1 LAKGAEEIRMN
12 PIMKAFVAA
21 HTFVFHASGGKL
33 GGTMGGQKLLLL
45 TTKGNKSG
53 KPRTVP
59 LMCFEDEGQAAIIA
73 SAGGSPVHPAW
84 FKNIESDPNVT
95 VERDGRRFAAR
106 AEIVTGD
113 RRARIW
119 SEVTRVQPR
128 FAEYEK
134 TAQGRVIPV
143 VVLKEALS

>member
-1 LAKGAEEIRMN
+1 MN
-12 PIMKAFVAA
+12 LIMKAFVAA
-21 HTFVFHASGGKL
+21 HTFAIHASGGKF

-53 KPRTVP
+53 KMRTVP
-59 LMCFEDEGQAAIIA
+59 VMCFTDEGQQAVIA

-84 FKNIESDPNVT
+84 FKNLESDPNVT
-95 VERDGRRFAAR
+95 VELDGRRYAAR

-119 SEVTRVQPR
+119 AEVTRLQPR
-128 FAEYEK
+128 FADYEK

-143 VVLKEALS
+143 VVLKEAVS